1 METVFES
8 ILAIDAHLVSHLLES
23 AGIPSRIDG
32 EYLQGA
38 AGELPLGSLVKVR
51 VAPEHAAEAREV
63 IAEWEKA
70 TPDEPLGDSPEA

>member
-8 ILAIDAHLVSHLLES
+8 LLATDAHLVSHLLEG

-32 EYLQGA
+32 EYLLGA

-51 VAPEHAAEAREV
+51 VPPEYVAEAREL

-70 TPDEPLGDSPEA
+70 TPEEPLGGNPET